1 MERKD
6 RIMNRIGT
14 VLLGAFMLTLTGCSS
29 MKFLASGKEFRKI
42 CEDNGLRVQ
51 DTEETVKTTGGY
63 KNLSDAYIATTEDGL
78 VSVCYVRFTDQKE
91 AQSYYDSVADQMDGS
106 EYTGPNYQ
114 AEVEVVE
121 DTCREIYMESG
132 RIIYAEGDASTI
144 GAIEKQ
150 LIGTWTQDPVK
161 KTVAPAK

>member
-1 MERKD
+1 MKRKSGK
-6 RIMNRIGT
+6 MNRIWGM
-14 VLLGAFMLTLTGCSS
+14 LLAAAMLMLTGCSS

-42 CEDNGLRVQ
+42 CEDNGLQVQ
-51 DTEETVKTTGGY
+51 DTAEAVASAGGY
-63 KNLSDAYIATTEDGL
+63 KTLSDAYIATTEDGL

-91 AQSYYDSVADQMDGS
+91 AQTYYNAVADQMDGS

-114 AEVEVVE
+114 AEVETVE

-161 KTVAPAK
+161 KMAAPAK